1 MSFTNNYRPPS
12 PPPPLDL
19 ARHLDPAE
27 PYDIN
32 FAFPLHA
39 GALESARVRL
49 TPFVPAL
56 HARTYFAE
64 VEAEPATQ
72 RWLPFTHASLEEV
85 CAFVEHGVRRN
96 PGWILFAVLD
106 KGAGE
111 GERMA
116 GVIGLVNTSA
126 ANLAAEIGWVVTFAA
141 FRRTYVTTHAV
152 GLLLRYCLSPR
163 TARGT
168 SPPGLGL
175 RRVWWTAHPSNAPSL
190 RAARRVGMRVEGTQ
204 RWAWVLPAGKEG
216 NGVEVPRGREAE
228 AEKDGEADGEKAAAG
243 RPGRDSVVLAVCWDD
258 WEQGGSELVRGL
270 MERA

>member
-1 MSFTNNYRPPS
+1 M
-12 PPPPLDL
+12 
-19 ARHLDPAE
+19 
-27 PYDIN
+27 
-32 FAFPLHA
+32 
-39 GALESARVRL
+39 RL

-64 VEAEPATQ
+64 VVADPGLQ
-72 RWLPFTHASLEEV
+72 RWLPFTHRSLEEV

-96 PGWILFAVLD
+96 PGCILFAVLD
-106 KGAGE
+106 KRAAGAQRGGAGAGE

-168 SPPGLGL
+168 GPPGLGL

-204 RWAWVLPAGKEG
+204 RWAWVLPARKEG
-216 NGVEVPRGREAE
+216 NGIEVPEGR
-228 AEKDGEADGEKAAAG
+228 DAAAG

-258 WEQGGSELVRGL
+258 WENGGSELVRGL
-270 MERA
+270 MEERA